1 MDLSK
6 LKSISQQ
13 SYDISLQKS
22 NALRK
27 AESDLV
33 TVYRNHIFRADAL
46 TICTVRT
53 LMESNTRFFV
63 LDANSNPVEIVDP
76 REFLETLTQ
85 RNQSALNTYH
95 QAYQKFKSKES

>member
-1 MDLSK
+1 MDLLK

-13 SYDISLQKS
+13 SYDVSLKKS

-33 TVYRNHIFRADAL
+33 TVYRYHIFRADTL

-53 LMESNTRFFV
+53 LMESNSTFFI
-63 LDANSNPVEIVDP
+63 LDTNLNPVEIVNP
-76 REFLETLTQ
+76 GEFLETLTQ